1 MMILITGGSK
11 CGKSAAAEA
20 ILDGFEEI
28 SSILPRWNLLA
39 MKRKKLLNDT
49 E

>member
-20 ILDGFEEI
+20 ILDGYEGDKFYIAAME
-28 SSILPRWNLLA
+28 PLA